1 MDLKEEI
8 IDLDDYKRLY
18 QSEQERKL
26 SIQSMIEKLQR
37 EKENRPKI
45 SKEQLIKV
53 TNDLLDCKK
62 WTAEMLTEI
71 MYNIQI
77 DKENN
82 IYINYKYDIFTEV

>member
-1 MDLKEEI
+1 MFGSVEPSPAALVRAAF
-8 IDLDDYKRLY
+8 Y
-18 QSEQERKL
+18 L
-26 SIQSMIEKLQR
+26 SNLRHLQR

-71 MYNIQI
+71 LYNIQI

-82 IYINYKYDIFTEV
+82 NKQRININHLHH